1 MRDLLPG
8 AETPRPAARARPSAP
23 ALLAPLRAGAF
34 PELQRSIGN
43 AATSRL
49 VVQRATIGDQLN
61 PGAFGAARLN
71 ALLRNFTTTASPANR
86 WKLADVLLDP
96 AFAFDDALALA
107 ADIGNGM
114 LRENIRDPV
123 TFASCYP
130 TAQHL
135 FPLLS
140 GIAAQPGESSEQLA
154 NRAAGGAA
162 VQGQSNGIAALPD
175 ANTFRA
181 EVGRLVASMQGYAAA
196 GNEAVFRVE
205 FAGHGFTLVLRHP
218 QAGQPG
224 LHVELIES
232 LAHSASMDDSLRQP
246 GRDPGAV
253 YQALQDMAD
262 DDHDTRV
269 SGAEAFGWNADA
281 LFLHDAGQ
289 PGQAGYPISSY
300 PGQANAIVGE
310 YFPRTRMKW
319 WANPLSPTAVGDW
332 RTQAESRLTRLE
344 ALFAQAAGGGGRKRQ
359 KRTVA

>member
-1 MRDLLPG
+1 MRELPSG
-8 AETPRPAARARPSAP
+8 IESPRPAARARPSSP
-23 ALLAPLRAGAF
+23 SLLAPLRAGAF
-34 PELQRSIGN
+34 PALQRVIGN
-43 AATSRL
+43 TATTAL
-49 VVQRATIGDQLN
+49 VVQRATIGEQLN
-61 PGAFGAARLN
+61 PQTFGAARLN

-96 AFAFDDALALA
+96 AFAFEDALALA

-114 LRENIRDPV
+114 LRDNIRDPV

-140 GIAAQPGESSEQLA
+140 GIAAQPGETSEQLA
-154 NRAAGGAA
+154 DRAAQGAA
-162 VQGQSNGIAALPD
+162 AQGQSNALAALPD

-181 EVGRLVASMQGYAAA
+181 EVGRLVASMQGYAGA
-196 GNEAVFRVE
+196 GNEAAFRVE

-218 QAGQPG
+218 QPGQPG

-246 GRDPGAV
+246 GRDPNAV
-253 YQALQDMAD
+253 YQALQDMAS

-269 SGAEAFGWNADA
+269 AGAGVFGWNADA

-289 PGQAGYPISSY
+289 PGAPGYPVSSY

-319 WANPLSPTAVGDW
+319 WANPLSPQAVTAW
-332 RTQAESRLTRLE
+332 HAQAEARLARLE
-344 ALFAQAAGGGGRKRQ
+344 ALFAQAESGGGRRKR
-359 KRTVA
+359 KK

>member
-1 MRDLLPG
+1 MRDLVSG
-8 AETPRPAARARPSAP
+8 TETPRPAARARPSSP
-23 ALLAPLRAGAF
+23 ALLAPLRAGVF
-34 PELQRSIGN
+34 PVLQRAIGN
-43 AATSRL
+43 TATAAM
-49 VVQRATIGDQLN
+49 VVQRATIGEQLD
-61 PGAFGAARLN
+61 PGTFGAARLN

-96 AFAFDDALALA
+96 AFAFEDALALA

-114 LRENIRDPV
+114 LRDNIRDPV

-140 GIAAQPGESSEQLA
+140 GIAAQPGETGEQLA
-154 NRAAGGAA
+154 DRAATGAA
-162 VQGQSNGIAALPD
+162 AQGQSNALAALPD

-181 EVGRLVASMQGYAAA
+181 EVGRLVASMQGYQAA
-196 GNEAVFRVE
+196 GNEGVFRVE

-218 QAGQPG
+218 QPGQPG

-232 LAHSASMDDSLRQP
+232 LAHAASMDASLRQP
-246 GRDPGAV
+246 GRAPDAV
-253 YQALQDMAD
+253 HQALRDMAS

-269 SGAEAFGWNADA
+269 AGAEVFGWNADA

-289 PGQAGYPISSY
+289 PGQPGYPISSY
-300 PGQANAIVGE
+300 PGQANALVGE

-319 WANPLSPTAVGDW
+319 WANPLSAQAVGDW
-332 RTQAESRLTRLE
+332 RAQAESRLTRLE
-344 ALFAQAAGGGGRKRQ
+344 ALFAQAASDGGRRKRR
-359 KRTVA
+359 K